1 MPLDIPAI
9 QRALREGELDGWLL
23 YDFHGSNPIA
33 TRLSGVDRGGHLTTR
48 RWYYLIPR
56 DGEPRALVHAI
67 ERHNLDPLPGRKII
81 YGRRDQLEAGLT
93 QLLQGVTRVAMEYS
107 PGCAIPYVSRVDAGT
122 AEAIRSRGVEIVSSG
137 DLVQAFE
144 AVWTP
149 EQLET
154 HRIASRAL
162 YRIKDKAFNA
172 AAAAVRAGTPLTE
185 YQLQQQMVTWFADE
199 GLVSDSAPVVAVGPH
214 AGDPHYLPTEASA
227 SVIGPDQLLLLD
239 LWGKQ
244 TQPDAV
250 FADITW
256 VGFTGRV
263 VPAPMAKVFDAA
275 AAAVRA
281 GTPLTEYQL
290 QQQMVAWF
298 ADEGLVSDSAPVVAV
313 GPHAGNPHYLPTEA
327 SASVIGP
334 DQLLLLDLWGKQ
346 TQPGAVFA
354 DITWVGYTGR
364 VVPAPMAKVFD
375 AAARARDVAVT
386 LVQAAARE
394 GRELRGWEVDRAART
409 VLVEAGFEAQV
420 LHRTGHSLGESVH
433 GNGAHLDDFETHDDR
448 RLLPGTG
455 FTVEPGV
462 YLEDFGVRTEINV
475 FRGDREA
482 VVTGPCQDA
491 IVALLS

>member
-9 QRALREGELDGWLL
+9 QRALRESGLDGWLL

-33 TRLSGVDRGGHLTTR
+33 TRLSGVDRGAHLTTR

-67 ERHNLDPLPGRKII
+67 ERHNLDPLPGRKIV
-81 YGRRDQLEAGLT
+81 YGRREQLEAGLT
-93 QLLQGVTRVAMEYS
+93 ELLQGLKRVAMEYS

-122 AEAIRSRGVEIVSSG
+122 VEAVKARGVDIVSSG

-154 HRIASRAL
+154 HRIASQAL
-162 YRIKDKAFNA
+162 YRIKDKAFA
-172 AAAAVRAGTPLTE
+172 AAAAALRGGTPLTE
-185 YQLQQQMVTWFADE
+185 YALQQQMMTWFGDE

-239 LWGKQ
+239 LWGKLA
-244 TQPDAV
+244 QPGAV

-263 VPAPMAKVFDAA
+263 VPAPMAKA
-275 AAAVRA
+275 
-281 GTPLTEYQL
+281 
-290 QQQMVAWF
+290 
-298 ADEGLVSDSAPVVAV
+298 
-313 GPHAGNPHYLPTEA
+313 
-327 SASVIGP
+327 
-334 DQLLLLDLWGKQ
+334 
-346 TQPGAVFA
+346 
-354 DITWVGYTGR
+354 
-364 VVPAPMAKVFD
+364 FD
-375 AAARARDVAVT
+375 AAARARDAAVM
-386 LVQAAARE
+386 LVQSAARE
-394 GRELRGWEVDRAART
+394 GRELRGWQVDRAARA

-433 GNGAHLDDFETHDDR
+433 GNGAHLDDFETHDER
-448 RLLPGTG
+448 RLLPRTG

-462 YLEDFGVRTEINV
+462 YMADFGVRTEINV
-475 FRGDREA
+475 YRTDREA
-482 VVTGPCQDA
+482 LVTGPCQDA
-491 IVALLS
+491 IVPLLS